1 MQLRASREL
10 EAIKAALFQGGVT
23 AETIQLLI
31 VGAGGNDIRRDSATE
46 DVEYAPKGHYPE

>member
-46 DVEYAPKGHYPE
+46 DFEYAPKGHYPE